1 MRRFLG
7 VWLLLQVLLPLWL
20 GGDAGAVTTAWDTAQ
35 AAQAALSA
43 APDAGPP
50 PLGSLSSCGTP
61 EDGEREPDEEALLE
75 AEQDD
80 DSDDDPSPSHH
91 RSDHAIHKGHGTGNG
106 PKHARRYGW
115 QLEHPDRPGIGAR
128 ATLRSRAP
136 PRA

>member
-20 GGDAGAVTTAWDTAQ
+20 GGDAGAGTTAPDV

-43 APDAGPP
+43 AQAAGPP
-50 PLGSLSSCGTP
+50 PIGSLSSCGTP
-61 EDGEREPDEEALLE
+61 EDGEHEPDEEALLE

-80 DSDDDPSPSHH
+80 DSDDDTSPSHH
-91 RSDHAIHKGHGTGNG
+91 RSDHAIQKSHGRRSG